1 MPKKQRSEVTAGIFV
16 ILALVVLLGVVFWL
30 GASEIFK
37 PTGQRVVFYASEDAG
52 SLGLLEGGFI
62 QINDANI
69 GKIKA
74 IRYDPATRRTL
85 YLAETDCPEIA
96 IHADGKAHV
105 AAGLV
110 GGGKLV
116 ISDRGSEDQPLAD
129 MDHPIAITGGLD
141 RAIASLSDSAEKL
154 KIIAG
159 VLAEELAD
167 EDADSLLAGIRSI
180 INDLRSSASDLAA
193 ITGNVRPE
201 MNAEKPDSI
210 LAKLKQTADSAA
222 ETTGRIQQYSK
233 EDVAEIL
240 TNLRRAN
247 TEILKA
253 ARNFAELSDQARQMV
268 ALNRTNID
276 EMIDN
281 MTIVSANLKSASKE
295 IRRNPWRLIY
305 RPKPGE
311 MANQNI
317 YDAARAFSS
326 GAEQLDQAIAKLKA
340 LPEGVAADAPEV
352 LQIRKQIEATFANF
366 SQAEQALWKELTK

>member
-1 MPKKQRSEVTAGIFV
+1 MPKKHRNEVTAGIFV
-16 ILALVVLLGVVFWL
+16 LLSLVVLVGVVFWL
-30 GASEIFK
+30 GAAEVFK
-37 PTGQRVVFYASEDAG
+37 PTGQRVVFYAPEEAG

-69 GKIKA
+69 GKIKE
-74 IRYDPATRRTL
+74 IRYEPAARRTL
-85 YLAETDCPEIA
+85 YLVETNRPDIT
-96 IHADGKAHV
+96 IHADGQAHV

-116 ISDRGSEDQPLAD
+116 VSSRGSADQPLAD
-129 MDHPIAITGGLD
+129 MDHPVEITGGLD
-141 RAIASLSDSAEKL
+141 RTMANLADSTEKL

-159 VLAEELAD
+159 VIAGELSD
-167 EDADSLLAGIRSI
+167 ENADSFLAGIHSI
-180 INDLRSSASDLAA
+180 IDDLRNSAADLAA

-201 MNAEKPDSI
+201 MDPEKPDSM
-210 LAKLKQTADSAA
+210 LAKLKQTATSAA
-222 ETTGRIQQYSK
+222 EATGRIEQYSK

-240 TNLRRAN
+240 TTLHQAN
-247 TEILKA
+247 TEILQA
-253 ARNFAELSDQARQMV
+253 ARNFSELSEQARQMV
-268 ALNRTNID
+268 AMNRTNID

-311 MANQNI
+311 IANQNI

-326 GAEQLDQAIAKLKA
+326 GAEQLDQAIAKLKS
-340 LPEGVAADAPEV
+340 LPEGIAADAPEV
-352 LQIRKQIEATFANF
+352 LHIRKQIEATFANF
-366 SQAEQALWKELTK
+366 SQAEQALWKELTE